1 MKLKTDLLNPK
12 NFNRSQ
18 SELEEFLLLCIF
30 VAGKSSKTQ
39 YHKLELFL
47 DELDVTN
54 GIFKALSLLSIEE
67 IKEKLIKVKSG
78 QYSRLCGCLFILSR
92 KNLDLSKCSCEDL
105 EAIPGIG
112 MKTSRFFITYSR
124 PTNSYAILDTHILAW
139 LKNYYPQ
146 TPKATPSNKKEYLKY
161 EQFFLS
167 ECLKRNLAPQEL
179 DLQIWKERQKSW
191 KV

>member
-78 QYSRLCGCLFILSR
+78 QYSRLCGCLFKQPVWPGPLYSLS
-92 KNLDLSKCSCEDL
+92 LS
-105 EAIPGIG
+105 
-112 MKTSRFFITYSR
+112 
-124 PTNSYAILDTHILAW
+124 
-139 LKNYYPQ
+139 
-146 TPKATPSNKKEYLKY
+146 TPPA
-161 EQFFLS
+161 EQ
-167 ECLKRNLAPQEL
+167 EEE
-179 DLQIWKERQKSW
+179 ERETGFAASLL
-191 KV
+191 V